1 MLCTN
6 APSIGFNNPSIA
18 KTVAIKFKVNA
29 NPIPALMVLKVFLD
43 TLNKWGKS
51 WILSWIKVI
60 FEASIILL
68 QLTDYSYKDKLQLLR
83 HLNDAELLFFQ
94 IFYSFHLEAFCFQ
107 LLFHYFQFFL

>member
-6 APSIGFNNPSIA
+6 APSIGFNNPNIA

-60 FEASIILL
+60 FEASIEMSLPMLPIEIHTLAC
-68 QLTDYSYKDKLQLLR
+68 LR
-83 HLNDAELLFFQ
+83 DGASFNPSPIIATLLFFNCN
-94 IFYSFHLEAFCFQ
+94 SLM
-107 LLFHYFQFFL
+107 